1 MNKKIL
7 WLHNFYIFLS
17 DIKFGIIFN
26 KTWASNPMNILIDFR
41 RKITLE
47 GIDPTSL
54 YFIAITDNS
63 EKLIKYDFIEPFK
76 IKEEFYIIIPIILT
90 ALSVPFEHIDSHEYQ
105 MQKKYCVKFEN
116 IETYPT
122 GVLIKTDKLT
132 PSNPF
137 TLSCLFM
144 PDMFKIGKTDIL
156 SVHCNCSSSSN
167 LYDFIIQKLQEPT
180 QLNSMDAQYLLRLLK
195 EFPSVFSLH
204 WTCGKFEY
212 TGYINV
218 FGEQSLSITL
228 DFKDGKQYTINLS
241 PFLGREEFLGN
252 LVFNLMQCTDY
263 KSYFS
268 IYARM
273 RALGLITKFQ

>member
-1 MNKKIL
+1 M
-7 WLHNFYIFLS
+7 
-17 DIKFGIIFN
+17 
-26 KTWASNPMNILIDFR
+26 
-41 RKITLE
+41 
-47 GIDPTSL
+47 
-54 YFIAITDNS
+54 
-63 EKLIKYDFIEPFK
+63 
-76 IKEEFYIIIPIILT
+76 IPRD
-90 ALSVPFEHIDSHEYQ
+90 ALSSFQVES
-105 MQKKYCVKFEN
+105 KFY
-116 IETYPT
+116 ET
-122 GVLIKTDKLT
+122 I
-132 PSNPF
+132 
-137 TLSCLFM
+137 
-144 PDMFKIGKTDIL
+144 
-156 SVHCNCSSSSN
+156 

-180 QLNSMDAQYLLRLLK
+180 QLNSADAQYLLRLLK

-218 FGEQSLSITL
+218 FDEQSLSITL

-273 RALGLITKFQ
+273 HALGLITKFQ